1 MATGREKF
9 KKNKAVIDLMVKFFG
24 FFPKQILWFL
34 LRFFRNTNG
43 KFGLLFRYL
52 LVKNLSKKCGDNVS
66 IQPNVF
72 LFNLQ
77 NISFGTNVSIHPMCY
92 IDGSGEIEI
101 GDNVSIAHSS
111 TVISSNHTWQDV
123 SLPIKY
129 NKETHS
135 KVTIKEDVWIG
146 CGCRILAGVTINN
159 RAVVAAG
166 SIVNKDVETN
176 SVYAGVPAKFI
187 KKVNE

>member
-9 KKNKAVIDLMVKFFG
+9 KKNKVVINVLVKLFG

-34 LRFFRNTNG
+34 MRFFRNTNG
-43 KFGLLFRYL
+43 KFGLLIRYL

-77 NISFGTNVSIHPMCY
+77 NISFGTNISIHPMCY
-92 IDGSGEIEI
+92 IDGAGAIEI
-101 GDNVSIAHSS
+101 DDNVSIAHSS
-111 TVISSNHTWQDV
+111 TIISSNHTWQDI

-146 CGCRILAGVTINN
+146 CGCRILAGVTIAN
-159 RAVVAAG
+159 RAVIAAG
-166 SIVNKDVETN
+166 SVVNKDVETN